1 MMVALQLWC
10 RVTLIGADGTEVAHS
25 TLEGPGAPDLLA
37 LDQVAHLALV
47 AARAGGAVV
56 LSDVSPDMGDLLD
69 LSGLGVEVQRQ
80 AEGREESLGVQREE
94 EERHGGDL
102 PA

>member
-1 MMVALQLWC
+1 MVALHLWC
-10 RVTLIGADGTEVAHS
+10 RVTLIDADGAEMAHS

-37 LDQVAHLALV
+37 LDEVAHLALV

-56 LSDVSPDMGDLLD
+56 LADVSPDMGDLLD
-69 LSGLGVEVQRQ
+69 LSGLGVEVQWQ
-80 AEGREESLGVQREE
+80 AESREEAFGVEREQK
-94 EERHGGDL
+94 ERHGGDL